1 MLAVLFDS
9 RVLGIAAL
17 AVAGLVLAG
26 AIFALLRALL
36 RPLAPLARRVRAF
49 GRAVAAPLVTRVNR
63 VRAHVRRLRERA
75 IDALLALDRRL
86 GEPFARAARRVPA
99 WLRGALLCVPR
110 FNAWL
115 AAVIVTL
122 LGLALAIYLVSGW
135 LGAALAGRTT
145 PVAAEWLYLGA
156 FITATVAVLVL
167 AFWIWELARV
177 VLLRRLRARTCAAGA
192 LFAVLVG
199 IALLS
204 TPEVPGEA
212 AGGQEAAKREGGRA
226 TDVLVVVD
234 PADPAGRQLA
244 DYVRADVASLAAPR
258 KDALPYEVAFGL
270 AAPADPALDAA
281 GDPWTVLEP
290 PTGNRR
296 HFLDSVAAVAP
307 REGRRATRT
316 YAALLD
322 GPRDPA
328 DLQWHGGAR
337 RAVALVL
344 AELPLEADL
353 DGADTSWREL
363 VSAYAADREP
373 PRLLVF
379 TQDRRRNRIA
389 LWRGWLARIGGR
401 LATYRQADAALL
413 ADIED
418 AATGT
423 SLNAIARLARTYS
436 PRLRF
441 DGDEQFF
448 PVDVDDLLRKGG
460 GHEVCDHVRLFDSCE
475 PLDDYRDLLGA
486 LDEYVDF
493 EGGARLGRDLVD
505 RDVRLGVRRAIYVD
519 AIEQGDRLELAYW
532 WFLRYNVSPWRP
544 ERNCLP
550 GFTFAEATCFDHE
563 GDWEGVT
570 VTLRASGSPNVPEP
584 YAAERWQP
592 LSVSFASHSKVTRWD
607 WERLEL
613 SGSHPVVYVALG
625 SHAAYPARCSYS
637 CTQKLAGPGLPPEGR
652 FDGAID
658 WRHNGTACCLPLPVT
673 PDHRGA
679 LWNAFPGR
687 WGKAVCT
694 AFVKV
699 CSQSD
704 GPRSPSA
711 QRRFDAPEGTTFPD
725 QVAVLERHRKR
736 YGTAADES

>member
-122 LGLALAIYLVSGW
+122 LGLALAIYFVSGW

-258 KDALPYEVAFGL
+258 KDALTYEVAYGL
-270 AAPADPALDAA
+270 AAPSRSSWPSCRWRPTSTGRTRA
-281 GDPWTVLEP
+281 GGSRCPRTP
-290 PTGNRR
+290 PTGSPRGCSCSRR
-296 HFLDSVAAVAP
+296 TAGATGSRCGADGSPGSAAAWS
-307 REGRRATRT
+307 RT
-316 YAALLD
+316 
-322 GPRDPA
+322 
-328 DLQWHGGAR
+328 AR
-337 RAVALVL
+337 RTRRWS
-344 AELPLEADL
+344 P
-353 DGADTSWREL
+353 TSRT
-363 VSAYAADREP
+363 P
-373 PRLLVF
+373 PR
-379 TQDRRRNRIA
+379 
-389 LWRGWLARIGGR
+389 AR
-401 LATYRQADAALL
+401 A
-413 ADIED
+413 
-418 AATGT
+418 
-423 SLNAIARLARTYS
+423 
-436 PRLRF
+436 
-441 DGDEQFF
+441 
-448 PVDVDDLLRKGG
+448 
-460 GHEVCDHVRLFDSCE
+460 
-475 PLDDYRDLLGA
+475 
-486 LDEYVDF
+486 
-493 EGGARLGRDLVD
+493 
-505 RDVRLGVRRAIYVD
+505 
-519 AIEQGDRLELAYW
+519 
-532 WFLRYNVSPWRP
+532 
-544 ERNCLP
+544 
-550 GFTFAEATCFDHE
+550 
-563 GDWEGVT
+563 
-570 VTLRASGSPNVPEP
+570 
-584 YAAERWQP
+584 
-592 LSVSFASHSKVTRWD
+592 
-607 WERLEL
+607 
-613 SGSHPVVYVALG
+613 
-625 SHAAYPARCSYS
+625 
-637 CTQKLAGPGLPPEGR
+637 
-652 FDGAID
+652 
-658 WRHNGTACCLPLPVT
+658 
-673 PDHRGA
+673 
-679 LWNAFPGR
+679 
-687 WGKAVCT
+687 
-694 AFVKV
+694 
-699 CSQSD
+699 
-704 GPRSPSA
+704 
-711 QRRFDAPEGTTFPD
+711 
-725 QVAVLERHRKR
+725 
-736 YGTAADES
+736 